1 MLNAITFTRKFDARV
16 KMHVKYVKRTPE
28 ENYDEVVIALQDNG
42 YGIPQKRIRKALG
55 QGAVNSLKKMR
66 WRGAGMGEGLHISN

>member
-16 KMHVKYVKRTPE
+16 KINIKYVKLTPE
-28 ENYDEVVIALQDNG
+28 ENYDEVVIEIQDNG

-55 QGAVNSLKKMR
+55 QGAVNSLNKMK
-66 WRGAGMGEGLHISN
+66 WRGAGMGEGLYISN